1 MSEREWETDPRPS
14 GLVGPATRSHVQ
26 SVLFLFVNMIKEYW
40 RGEESRHSLLFFY
53 LFHLNVIKL
62 FSKEEKI
69 KRLQS
74 FHCVTR
80 VSIFCFSVRKY
91 KKTPNNK
98 FTETND
104 KRQTGLRSEFSPE
117 MKSPVHWGQFKLYW
131 LKIQRFENCCW
142 FVAEMNFIFN
152 TRWNVLIRWEIIW
165 TL

>member
-104 KRQTGLRSEFSPE
+104 KLASDQSLALKWNHQFTEDDSSCTDLDSKIWELLLVCCRNEF
-117 MKSPVHWGQFKLYW
+117 Y
-131 LKIQRFENCCW
+131 I
-142 FVAEMNFIFN
+142 
-152 TRWNVLIRWEIIW
+152 
-165 TL
+165 